1 MGYVDVLEKYK
12 DFYPGGVPGH
22 PQPYDF
28 TEKFFKQQRDLFFI
42 DVGAHNGITIN
53 NSLSLEENYGWKGIC
68 IEPNPKVFL
77 ELKKNRPTT
86 TCVNCCVS
94 EQDTIVNYLQIEGY
108 SEMLSGIMEYY
119 NEAHKQRIR
128 NELQHYG
135 GSTKTIQIDSLRLD
149 TILERNGVNKVHYLS
164 IDTEGAEMTILKSIN
179 LNKYDVELI
188 SLENNYA
195 HEKQG
200 FVDYLKQFGYKEE
213 HQMGIELFFS
223 KVK

>member
-1 MGYVDVLEKYK
+1 MGYVDVLEKYR

-28 TEKFFKQQRDLFFI
+28 TEKFFKQQEGLFFV

-53 NSLSLEENYGWKGIC
+53 NTLSLEENYKWKGIC
-68 IEPNPKVFL
+68 IEPNPKVFQ
-77 ELKKNRPTT
+77 ELKKNRPLAI
-86 TCVNCCVS
+86 CENCCVS
-94 EQDTIVNYLQIEGY
+94 ENDTIVNYLQIEGY
-108 SEMLSGIMEYY
+108 SEMLSGIIEFY
-119 NEAHKQRIR
+119 NQAHKQRIK
-128 NELQHYG
+128 NELQMYG

-149 TILERNGVNKVHYLS
+149 TILSKHNIEKVNYLS

-179 LNKYDVELI
+179 LEKYKIDLI

-195 HEKQG
+195 HEKGG
-200 FVDYLKQFGYKEE
+200 FVDYLKDHGYKEE

-223 KVK
+223 KV